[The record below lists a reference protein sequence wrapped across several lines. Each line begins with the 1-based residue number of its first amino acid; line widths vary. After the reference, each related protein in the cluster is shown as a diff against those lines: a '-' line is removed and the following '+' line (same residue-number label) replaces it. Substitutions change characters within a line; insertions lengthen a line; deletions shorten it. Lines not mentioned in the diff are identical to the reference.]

1 MPKGKGW
8 TALTPDEQVWTG
20 PSWRPEEKVRQ
31 IVELPL
37 VTQMANVRGHLWKF
51 PPGGQGRKHLHKEQE
66 EIFVVLEG
74 TFTMTLGEEGEAVAL
89 PPRSVIVLSPNT
101 PIHICNDS
109 AGDAILF
116 AFGSPPIQGDGV
128 ILEG

>member
-8 TALTPDEQVWTG
+8 TALTPDEQQWAG

-37 VTQMANVRGHLWKF
+37 VTQMAGVRGHLWKY
-51 PPGGQGRKHLHKEQE
+51 PPGGQGRKHLHREQE
-66 EIFVVLEG
+66 EIFVVVEG
-74 TFTMTLGEEGEAVAL
+74 TFTMTLGEEEQVVTL
-89 PPRSVIVLSPNT
+89 PPRSVVVLSPGT
-101 PIHICNDS
+101 PIHIRNESD
-109 AGDAILF
+109 ADAI
-116 AFGSPPIQGDGV
+116 AFMVGSPPVLGDGV